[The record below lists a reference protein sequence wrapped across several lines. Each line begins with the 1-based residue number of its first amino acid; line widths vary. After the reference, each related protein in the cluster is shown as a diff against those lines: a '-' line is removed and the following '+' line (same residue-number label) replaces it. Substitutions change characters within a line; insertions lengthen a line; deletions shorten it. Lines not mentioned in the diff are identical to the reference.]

1 MHQSYLCK
9 EIIMSYVIRDG
20 KLETAKPIKNLNEDQ
35 KKVLKVT
42 TAKQADKI
50 KALKAKLVS

>member
-1 MHQSYLCK
+1 
-9 EIIMSYVIRDG
+9 MSYVIRDG
-20 KLETAKPIKNLNEDQ
+20 KVETAKPIKNLNEEQ

-50 KALKAKLVS
+50 KALKAKLAS